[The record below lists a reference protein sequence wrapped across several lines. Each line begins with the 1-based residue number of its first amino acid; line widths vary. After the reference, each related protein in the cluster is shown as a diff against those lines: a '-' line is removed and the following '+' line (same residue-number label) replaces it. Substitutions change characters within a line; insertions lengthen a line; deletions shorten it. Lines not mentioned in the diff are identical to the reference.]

1 MQPCRR
7 TTLPSVSSSALLL
20 FAQGAAT
27 CLSSAT
33 GTSSRAAAPTAA
45 PATSPASPAPRAR
58 TPATPSARP
67 IPHPASATRSA
78 TTPRHPAV
86 LRKPAGSRWAQPLP
100 DDSPRWA
107 AFSHRCAAPQFTAVP
122 VADMRGSMEQDA
134 YFRVQK
140 TAANG
145 TVVESKYYEN
155 YACTQQEPPS
165 HSLRSPPRPSQ
176 QAEEACC
183 VQTRR
188 GPSRA
193 RIRYPRAAS
202 RPTRSSRTSS
212 TQTSWSRS
220 VFSPQPLASLLAPT
234 RTVCSAGLC
243 CWHSLALADCC
254 LGFRGQRAWWAS
266 ELQREGLM
274 SLDLPSH
281 PATTDGTTLRHMATH
296 GIIRESHAPL
306 CAL

>member
-67 IPHPASATRSA
+67 ILHPASATRSA

-86 LRKPAGSRWAQPLP
+86 LRKPAGSRWAKPLP

-107 AFSHRCAAPQFTAVP
+107 TFSHRCAAPQFTAVP

-155 YACTQQEPPS
+155 YACAQQESPS
-165 HSLRSPPRPSQ
+165 HSLRSPPGHLNRLKKLVVCRHGGGLPGPGSGTRERRAAQLDHRGRVLRKRPG
-176 QAEEACC
+176 A
-183 VQTRR
+183 
-188 GPSRA
+188 GPS
-193 RIRYPRAAS
+193 
-202 RPTRSSRTSS
+202 
-212 TQTSWSRS
+212 
-220 VFSPQPLASLLAPT
+220 SPLNPSPLCSHPLAQ
-234 RTVCSAGLC
+234 SAL
-243 CWHSLALADCC
+243 
-254 LGFRGQRAWWAS
+254 LGFAAGTH
-266 ELQREGLM
+266 
-274 SLDLPSH
+274 SH
-281 PATTDGTTLRHMATH
+281 WLTDWG
-296 GIIRESHAPL
+296 
-306 CAL
+306 